1 MLLCVNPYACT
12 DEDELGVGKYWRS
25 PVEVE
30 TLAPVSVTW
39 EFHDVK
45 GLACFYRISH
55 IAYDS
60 NRWVSKVASVKSAA
74 LPVMKSRFSIP

>member
-12 DEDELGVGKYWRS
+12 NEDELGVGKYWRS

-30 TLAPVSVTW
+30 TLAPVSFTW

-45 GLACFYRISH
+45 GLASFHRISQ

-60 NRWVSKVASVKSAA
+60 NRWVSNVASVKSAA